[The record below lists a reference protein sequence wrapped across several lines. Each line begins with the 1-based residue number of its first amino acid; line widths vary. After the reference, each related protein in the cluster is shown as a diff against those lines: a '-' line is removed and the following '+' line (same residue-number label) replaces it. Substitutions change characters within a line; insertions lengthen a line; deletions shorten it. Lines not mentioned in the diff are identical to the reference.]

1 MRIIKAMIKKFDD
14 INTLLISFAENSS
27 SIPAYKKKYD
37 KIYEQLKALEISTT
51 KKFVAR
57 I

>member
-1 MRIIKAMIKKFDD
+1 MIKKFDD
-14 INTLLISFAENSS
+14 INVLLISFAENSS

-37 KIYEQLKALEISTT
+37 KIYEQLKALEVATI
-51 KKFVAR
+51 KKFTAR